1 MFFKLDSYS
10 LANLVK
16 CPYCIFFVFR
26 CNRQITIYAW
36 QSCRHEH
43 LNAVANTPQQILLNL
58 YLYTEYI
65 RFYKTCKKQHQR
77 TLGGDSR
84 MLKTAA
90 ETKLVIITHCSSIY
104 VRVWPCVL
112 RFPSRVLRP
121 SPCFTAPC
129 IRVTISARF
138 LMYKCPEIQKYKT
151 LVYCRYRKRSLT
163 FQAYAL
169 CERETRFSN
178 ISL

>member
-1 MFFKLDSYS
+1 
-10 LANLVK
+10 
-16 CPYCIFFVFR
+16 
-26 CNRQITIYAW
+26 
-36 QSCRHEH
+36 
-43 LNAVANTPQQILLNL
+43 
-58 YLYTEYI
+58 
-65 RFYKTCKKQHQR
+65 
-77 TLGGDSR
+77 
-84 MLKTAA
+84 MLKMAA

-104 VRVWPCVL
+104 VRVWPCVLRFPSHVLRFPSRVLHLPSHVLRFPSRVLRFPSRVLRLPFHVLRFPSRVLCLPPPPVFYVFPPVFYVPLRVL

>member
-1 MFFKLDSYS
+1 
-10 LANLVK
+10 
-16 CPYCIFFVFR
+16 
-26 CNRQITIYAW
+26 
-36 QSCRHEH
+36 
-43 LNAVANTPQQILLNL
+43 
-58 YLYTEYI
+58 
-65 RFYKTCKKQHQR
+65 
-77 TLGGDSR
+77 
-84 MLKTAA
+84 MLKMAA

-104 VRVWPCVL
+104 VRVCPRVL

-178 ISL
+178 ISLWRAYARNVRLRFLYRQCTNFLYFDLNTVCSILRLFKFKKIMFFRSAHISTYRYVL